1 MREKGER
8 WGSGSD
14 MVLRG
19 AGGGVF
25 ASEMHF
31 VIRKVAHA
39 CKRICAEVRIIEGA
53 SHSAWDT
60 CIQAPPLPDLLSVVL
75 SLSPYP

>member
-1 MREKGER
+1 MGV
-8 WGSGSD
+8 W
-14 MVLRG
+14 LRHG
-19 AGGGVF
+19 VAGGGGGVF